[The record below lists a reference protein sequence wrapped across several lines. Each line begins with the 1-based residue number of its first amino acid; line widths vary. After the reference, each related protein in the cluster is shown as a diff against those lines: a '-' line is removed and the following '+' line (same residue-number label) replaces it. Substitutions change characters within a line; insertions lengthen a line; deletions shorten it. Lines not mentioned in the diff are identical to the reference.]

1 MKTLGLALLG
11 ALLWGVAPIFGRL
24 GLRHA
29 DPLEG
34 LVARTVVTV
43 FLVGLWSLWGGRYR
57 VLASLPGGDWLFL
70 GLEAFFATFAGDL
83 AYYAALKSG
92 GAGLTAVGLA
102 VSPLVTVLLGSWF
115 LGESSSLRQLAGTV
129 LIVLGLLLV
138 AESQV
143 GR

>member
-1 MKTLGLALLG
+1 MRTLAWALLG

-29 DPLEG
+29 DPMEG
-34 LVARTVVTV
+34 LVARTVITV
-43 FLVGLWSLWGGRYR
+43 LLVGSWSIWGGRYR
-57 VLASLPGGDWLFL
+57 ILASLPAGDWLFL

-92 GAGLTAVGLA
+92 GAGLTAIGLA
-102 VSPLVTVLLGSWF
+102 VSPLVTVALGNWLLG
-115 LGESSSLRQLAGTV
+115 ETTSLRQVAGSLLV
-129 LIVLGLLLV
+129 VIGLLLV

>member
-1 MKTLGLALLG
+1 
-11 ALLWGVAPIFGRL
+11 RL

-43 FLVGLWSLWGGRYR
+43 LLVGAWSLAGGRYR
-57 VLASLPGGDWLFL
+57 VLLSLPPADWLYL

-92 GAGLTAVGLA
+92 GAGLTAAGLA
-102 VSPLVTVLLGSWF
+102 VSPLVTVLLGQWL
-115 LGESSSLRQLAGTV
+115 LGESSSPRQLAGTL
-129 LIVLGLLLV
+129 LIVAGLVLL
-138 AESQV
+138 AESQLV
-143 GR
+143 R